1 MSCLA
6 SACARALYSAL
17 MSLGQPLLRRKLARR
32 GQQEPGYLEAIEER
46 FGHYRQPAET
56 ASELVW
62 LHAVS
67 LGETRAAAQLVTA
80 LRTRWPGMRLLL
92 THGTATGRM
101 EGQKL
106 LQAGDLQCWQ
116 PWDTR
121 GATARFIEH
130 FRPRIGILM
139 ETEIWPNLAAA
150 SSQAGVPLVLANAR
164 LSEKS
169 LRWSRRLAWLA
180 RPAYR
185 SLAAV
190 WAQTQDDATRLT
202 AMGAPVQGVLGN
214 LKFDA
219 TPDAAQLALGQS
231 WHAQA
236 GRPVI
241 MFASSREGEEATLL
255 QALAAPDL
263 AQAASAAQWLFVPRH
278 PQRFDEVAALMVQQ
292 GFAVSRRSTWSD
304 GPPPGCTDK
313 PTLWLGDTLGE
324 MALYY
329 ALADVAL
336 LGGSFQPL
344 GGQNLIEAAACACPV
359 VMGPH
364 TFNFSEAAEMACAAG
379 AAQRVVN
386 VQEAVLAALAL
397 ARDAQ
402 GLLAARQAAE
412 AFAQAHQGAL
422 QGTLAGILSSLRGT

>member
-1 MSCLA
+1 MTGL
-6 SACARALYSAL
+6 LYSFL
-17 MSLGQPLLRRKLARR
+17 MWLAQPLLRRKLVRR
-32 GQQEPGYLEAIEER
+32 GAQEPGYLQGIEER
-46 FGHYRQPAET
+46 FGRYDQIAPAVDGNT
-56 ASELVW
+56 VW

-190 WAQTQDDATRLT
+190 WAQTQDDALRLA

-219 TPDAAQLALGQS
+219 TPDAAQLSLGQS
-231 WHAQA
+231 WRAQA
-236 GRPVI
+236 GRSVI
-241 MFASSREGEEATLL
+241 MFASSRDREEAALL
-255 QALAAPDL
+255 QTLAAPEL
-263 AQAASAAQWLFVPRH
+263 AQEVKAVQWLVVPRH
-278 PQRFDEVAALMVQQ
+278 PQRFEEVAALMEKR
-292 GFAVSRRSTWSD
+292 GFAVSRRSQWL
-304 GPPPGCTDK
+304 GAAPPCALDK
-313 PTLWLGDTLGE
+313 PALWLGDSLGE

-329 ALADVAL
+329 GLADVAL
-336 LGGSFQPL
+336 LGGSFEAL

-364 TFNFSEAAEMACAAG
+364 TFNFAEAAELALAAG
-379 AAQRVVN
+379 AAQRVAN
-386 VQEAVLAALAL
+386 LHEAVVAASAL
-397 ARDAQ
+397 SQDAPA
-402 GLLAARQAAE
+402 LLAARQAAD
-412 AFAQAHQGAL
+412 AFAQAHHGASERLAAAIFRLL
-422 QGTLAGILSSLRGT
+422 QQ